1 MSDTEDI
8 IFNKA
13 YRIFDTVPGFGT
25 FFSLVRAVWYGFHG
39 NIKEAA
45 ISAVNAFQGSV
56 CDALIF
62 TGIEEPIRIM
72 VIHTMVDNTADLI
85 VDEAFEWLKNKI
97 NHEKLE
103 SETKKLLEKK
113 DHPHI
118 DHGTEQYVF
127 VVHDNNE
134 ENQFKKD
141 MEQCFNEMWH
151 IGPVSVYLQW
161 ENRDASSDEN
171 FNHPSLGKLEYKR
184 EDKKITILKED
195 HYYYYFTGNFKPL
208 KLDGH
213 PVLKYGILS
222 LDMMNLKNEFITSTN
237 LYIGLAENIRY
248 FIPVENNKFMI
259 PYKNQRNANIV
270 FRDRSN
276 AEKIDAIFYFD
287 NANGRIVHL
296 RTGLVLETES
306 KESLSY
312 VILKDIDHS
321 VNKKDFQKW
330 DIIYYDKGYFK
341 IYLRANHN
349 LLLDSADEDDN
360 LMLKYK
366 HKRDLNCQNWSLEEY
381 PL

>member
-62 TGIEEPIRIM
+62 TGIEEPLRIM
-72 VIHTMVDNTADLI
+72 
-85 VDEAFEWLKNKI
+85 
-97 NHEKLE
+97 LE
-103 SETKKLLEKK
+103 FETKKMLEKK
-113 DHPHI
+113 EHPHI
-118 DHGTEQYVF
+118 NHGTEQYVF
-127 VVHDNNE
+127 VVHDNE

-141 MEQCFNEMWH
+141 MEQCFNEMCH
-151 IGPVSVYLQW
+151 IGSLHGASYSGKISYESCITNRMITVFLPYGLKNGGPVSVYLQYG
-161 ENRDASSDEN
+161 NQDASSDEN
-171 FNHPSLGKLEYKR
+171 FNHSSL
-184 EDKKITILKED
+184 
-195 HYYYYFTGNFKPL
+195 GNFKPL

-222 LDMMNLKNEFITSTN
+222 LNMMNVKSEFITSTN
-237 LYIGLAENIRY
+237 LYIGLAENIRF

-270 FRDRSN
+270 FRDRIN
-276 AEKIDAIFYFD
+276 VEKINAIFYFD

-312 VILKDIDHS
+312 VVLKDIDHS
-321 VNKKDFQKW
+321 VNKNDFQKW
-330 DIIYYDKGYFK
+330 DIIYYDKGHFK

-349 LLLDSADEDDN
+349 LLLDSADEDNN

-366 HKRDLNCQNWSLEEY
+366 HKRDLNCQNWSLEQ
-381 PL
+381 